1 MHKKPADEEVA
12 QKMKS
17 SEHDAAGADQ
27 EKVIRELQSL
37 KELLS
42 FTPFSLFMIDLSGII
57 VAVNKRGAERLGK
70 PIETLNGT
78 PLHEH
83 FPPDIFDSRREKGLE
98 VLVSLQPV
106 TFEDQVEERWY
117 ENHIY
122 PIFDDKGA
130 ISHLAIYGIDITE
143 QKNALEAFRKSEERY
158 KDLADS
164 LPQTVFETDEGGNL
178 IFVNQNA
185 FRRFGYTQKDF
196 DAGLNALEMVAPEDR
211 DRAAENMMRIMN
223 GETTSGFEYLA
234 QKKDGSTFP
243 IMIHSNLI
251 ERKNKSGGL
260 RGIIIDIS
268 DRKRMEEEKTKLE
281 SQLQQAQKMEA
292 IGTLAGG
299 IAHDFNN
306 ILFPMI
312 GFLEMMMEDVPKNNS
327 LQTGLKE
334 VMTGAKRAAEL
345 VKQILA
351 FSRQTEQER
360 KPVKIQVILEE
371 ILNLIRAS
379 IPTTIEIHHDISDGC
394 GFVMADSI
402 QIHQVV
408 MNLITNAYHAM
419 QDTGGRLEIFL
430 KEVNLGPSELKNST
444 LNPGKFV
451 CFGVADTGTGMNKG
465 MIKRIFDPYFTTKDI
480 GKGTGLGLSVAH
492 GIIKSHGGNLTVK
505 SEPGKG
511 TRFQIF
517 LPVLDTR
524 PEAGETEK
532 QEPVQKGTGSILLI
546 DDDEMVVKMEHQML
560 EGFGYQVTSR
570 TSSLDALDTFQ
581 TNPEK
586 FDLVITDMTMPGLTG
601 VELSHKLLEIK
612 PGMPIIICT
621 GFSEQIDEA
630 KAENLGI
637 SGYVNKPVVRS
648 VLARTIRR
656 VLEKD

>member
-1 MHKKPADEEVA
+1 
-12 QKMKS
+12 MKN

-37 KELLS
+37 KELLN
-42 FTPFSLFMIDLSGII
+42 FTPFGLFLVDLFGII
-57 VAVNKRGAERLGK
+57 VTVNKRGTESLGK
-70 PIETLNGT
+70 PIEALKGT
-78 PLHEH
+78 HLGEH
-83 FPPDIFDSRREKGLE
+83 FPPDVSASRREKGLE
-98 VLVSLQPV
+98 VLASLEPV
-106 TFEDQVEERWY
+106 IFEDQVEERWY
-117 ENHIY
+117 ENRIY

-130 ISHLAIYGIDITE
+130 ISHLAVYGIDITE
-143 QKNALEAFRKSEERY
+143 QKNALEALRKSEERY

-178 IFVNQNA
+178 IFVNRTA

-211 DRAAENMMRIMN
+211 DRAAGNMMRIMN

-243 IMIHSNLI
+243 IVIHSNLI
-251 ERKNKSGGL
+251 ERENKSGGL

-312 GFLEMMMEDVPKNNS
+312 GFLEMMIEDVPKSSS

-360 KPVKIQVILEE
+360 KPVKIQIILEE

-379 IPTTIEIHHDISDGC
+379 IPTTIEIRHDINEGC

-430 KEVNLGPSELKNST
+430 KEVSLGPSELKNST
-444 LNPGKFV
+444 LNPEKFV
-451 CFGVADTGTGMNKG
+451 CFGVADTGTGMNKSLV
-465 MIKRIFDPYFTTKDI
+465 KRIFDPYFTTKET

-560 EGFGYQVTSR
+560 EGLGYQVTSR
-570 TSSLDALDTFQ
+570 TSSLDALDAFQ

-612 PGMPIIICT
+612 SGMPIIICT

-656 VLEKD
+656 VLEND